1 MLKISL
7 PITLVLLMAV
17 MLTAQ
22 AKKASQ
28 QQTIFFEGDKCFEH
42 SSPLSADVLRVLL
55 ETREGKGA
63 LENSGDLDAAARM
76 FRAVEVH
83 LANQEQIDL
92 LVEGVFP
99 LTGADQG
106 CFGSF
111 VQPVIIRRLF
121 SSRQGTPSSYWISGP
136 MVTGTSAVAGHLRP
150 KPARASTV
158 SRTRNMSSRMRSG
171 QRTGRELIGRPQ
183 LLCVA
188 QAALEIARPAICASS
203 CALISTL
210 YSGRDAFARRSLYG
224 YSPVM

>member
-7 PITLVLLMAV
+7 PITPVLLMAV

-106 CFGSF
+106 WFWVVRSARHNPQVVLFATGNSLELLD
-111 VQPVIIRRLF
+111 IRTNGYRNIRSRW
-121 SSRQGTPSSYWISGP
+121 SSPSQ
-136 MVTGTSAVAGHLRP
+136 T
-150 KPARASTV
+150 
-158 SRTRNMSSRMRSG
+158 RTRLYRFKN
-171 QRTGRELIGRPQ
+171 QEYELEDEKRTENRP
-183 LLCVA
+183 
-188 QAALEIARPAICASS
+188 
-203 CALISTL
+203 
-210 YSGRDAFARRSLYG
+210 
-224 YSPVM
+224 